1 MSLKCIIMCLCFSL
15 RHICWKRVVLWIKIM
30 YTVVTT
36 YLHNTEKEWQT
47 GIFLSIF
54 IYLSFSKHGVK
65 SDLTIPFF
73 YQTNVL
79 FIYIDAKKMDFCGQL
94 HVIAQCLLR
103 IKSLRKMVLR
113 VVFATI
119 NKGRVK
125 TVITVYALVANKV
138 WKWIML

>member
-1 MSLKCIIMCLCFSL
+1 MYNNVSMFFFTPHLLKKGSFVDQNNVYNWYDIFTQHRKGM
-15 RHICWKRVVLWIKIM
+15 
-30 YTVVTT
+30 TNG
-36 YLHNTEKEWQT
+36 YL
-47 GIFLSIF
+47 F
-54 IYLSFSKHGVK
+54 IYLYIFSKHGVK

-94 HVIAQCLLR
+94 HVIAQCLLH
-103 IKSLRKMVLR
+103 IKSLRKMVLC
-113 VVFATI
+113 VVFAAI

-138 WKWIML
+138 